1 MMKKNFNWMFAAIL
15 TSGLL
20 VTSCDKTDSPVYTPD
35 PQLEPTVVDFEA
47 TEAGVYPFEIYD
59 EARIKGEVVADET
72 TGSNAAK
79 FTRSGS
85 SGFGFA
91 AYDLSQQMENA
102 TKAKISFDFMIPAE
116 ILGQSAIA
124 LGDAAVYNAATGGFN
139 TSSGQYGNG
148 TNGCIFY
155 FGAYRGKAYGG
166 GNENYFQINGKPAAA
181 SQEAHPAADVWGK
194 WFHADIDVNVANKIV
209 NYTIKQG
216 NEVWFENNGDTLA
229 FVSDAAE
236 TCTQLSVYI
245 GNAGSYLIDNIK
257 VEKKAYDESIVYADY
272 AVTFVDT
279 EGNPLPEELKAAVT
293 RRAKVGSAIT
303 LLDSDKANLQSADG
317 SLKYIYQSD
326 NSEGATVTADGTVIV
341 VVFKVEEVK
350 KYNYIVNCYI
360 EGGSGSADRLAQFS
374 GEEFEGVNSYV
385 RPAIC
390 YKHTDGFYYTI
401 APQKYNGYVYTITGN
416 EEKVSAGGKDYVVGA
431 LYYAKD
437 ESIVYWGE
445 CEDLAQEGNF
455 GTPFS
460 QGTFDRISQCKSAQP
475 LAGATITTDVIPAG
489 TYDISIYGRCDGG
502 SGDENDV
509 LYILDKDGNLTKV
522 AVAPNPA
529 TWASANMGWIVFSGV
544 TIPEGAK
551 LVIKNDS
558 AGEKNS
564 YDCIKVVIPAAPAE

>member
-1 MMKKNFNWMFAAIL
+1 MKKNFKWMFAAIL

-35 PQLEPTVVDFEA
+35 PEMVPTLVDFEDA
-47 TEAGVYPFEIYD
+47 EAGVSPFEVYD
-59 EARIKGEVVADET
+59 ASKIAAEVVADET
-72 TGSNAAK
+72 LGSNVAK

-85 SGFGFA
+85 SGFGFVTYNLA
-91 AYDLSQQMENA
+91 EQMENA

-166 GNENYFQINGKPAAA
+166 GNQNYFQINGAPAAA
-181 SQEAHPAADVWGK
+181 SQEAHPASDVWGK

-216 NEVWFENNGDTLA
+216 DEVWFEDNGDTLA

-236 TCTQLSVYI
+236 TCTQLSIYVGYS
-245 GNAGSYLIDNIK
+245 GSYLIDNVQ

-272 AVTFVDT
+272 IVNFVDT
-279 EGNPLPEELKAAVT
+279 EGNPLPEELKTAIT

-326 NSEGATVTADGTVIV
+326 DSEGATVKAEGTIIN

-385 RPAIC
+385 RPAVC

-401 APQKYNGYVYTITGN
+401 APQKYNGYVLTITGN

-431 LYYAKD
+431 LYYTKD

-489 TYDISIYGRCDGG
+489 TYDISLYGRCDGG
-502 SGDENDV
+502 SRDENDV

-522 AVAPNPA
+522 AVEPNPT
-529 TWASANMGWIVFSGV
+529 TWASATMGWIVFSGV

-564 YDCIKVVIPAAPAE
+564 YDCIKVVIPAEPAAE